1 MRVEII
7 LRRRWDKGK
16 YMKPLS
22 KNQERRPLGVD
33 PEYTLLDS
41 MVNQE
46 NKIYFWYSEMHELTN
61 SIEGSNSL

>member
-1 MRVEII
+1 MI

-16 YMKPLS
+16 YMKPMS

-41 MVNQE
+41 MVKQE
-46 NKIYFWYSEMHELTN
+46 NKIYFWYSESETQRLRDAWVN
-61 SIEGSNSL
+61 Q

>member
-1 MRVEII
+1 MI

-16 YMKPLS
+16 YMKPMS

-41 MVNQE
+41 MVKQE
-46 NKIYFWYSEMHELTN
+46 NKIYF
-61 SIEGSNSL
+61 